1 MLPYIL
7 LITIPAVWLFVEK
20 YRAAGS
26 IRGALSVDT
35 PSTNRSLVVF
45 FALFLALLCL
55 RDIYVGCDLVN
66 YRRIL
71 YCAGSDDMAAY
82 HEMIVREIEE
92 SYASGLVI
100 DEQRAELYQ
109 FAEEMAYEYTTFG
122 NLEPLYTALNFALA
136 WLSLDVRTLI
146 VVCALLAAVPV
157 AAYYIKET
165 KIPLLTIVLFA
176 SVAPFT
182 FYFSGLR
189 QAIAMGMMIPMYY
202 ALRDKKIIRFF
213 LFFAIAV
220 GFHYSAVVALAL
232 IPAMNL
238 KITRKWM
245 ILIGPILCLV
255 YIFKEVVFKFAM
267 SMAGAYEYYYGD
279 IQNTGAF
286 GMLALFVVFVVYC
299 YVMPDEKVMEQED
312 FGFRNILLICLGVQL
327 FVPINTMFMRI
338 GYYYHIFIP
347 VIIPRMA
354 KLAHPKLK
362 WLAKLSVY
370 VMVVF
375 FFFYFIY
382 NGYTSYDI
390 LQVYPYIPFWA

>member
-20 YRAAGS
+20 YRATGS

-45 FALFLALLCL
+45 FVLFLALLCL
-55 RDIYVGCDLVN
+55 RDIYVGCDLVT

-71 YCAGSDDMAAY
+71 YCVTNEDMHAY
-82 HEMIVREIEE
+82 HEMLSKEIEM
-92 SYASGLVI
+92 SLASNAVI
-100 DEQRAELYQ
+100 DKQRMELYQ
-109 FAEEMAYEYTTFG
+109 FALDNAWQYMTLDY
-122 NLEPLYTALNFALA
+122 LEPLYAGLNVLLA
-136 WLSLDVRTLI
+136 KMSMGIRSLI
-146 VVCALLAAVPV
+146 VICAVLSVIPIALCYA
-157 AAYYIKET
+157 KET
-165 KIPLLTIVLFA
+165 KLPLLTIVLFA
-176 SVAPFT
+176 AVAPFA

-202 ALRDKKIIRFF
+202 ALKDKKFIQFF

-232 IPAMNL
+232 IPAMYL

-245 ILIGPILCLV
+245 LLLGPALVAVFALNEPILRL
-255 YIFKEVVFKFAM
+255 IL
-267 SMAGAYEYYYGD
+267 SMAGAYGQTYSVVSNNGSYS
-279 IQNTGAF
+279 
-286 GMLALFVVFVVYC
+286 MLALFTAFVIYS
-299 YVMPDEKVMEQED
+299 YVLPDERNMKIED
-312 FGFRNILLICLGVQL
+312 FALRNIMLICLGIQL
-327 FVPINTMFMRI
+327 FAPLHTIFMRL

-354 KLAHPKLK
+354 KLAYPKMK
-362 WLAKLSVY
+362 WLANLSAY

-375 FFFYFIY
+375 FCFYFIH
-382 NGYTSYDI
+382 NGYTSSDV
-390 LQVYPYIPFWA
+390 LQVYPYIPFWG

>member
-7 LITIPAVWLFVEK
+7 LITIPAVWLFIEK

-26 IRGALSVDT
+26 IRGALSVDS

-45 FALFLALLCL
+45 FVLFLALLCL
-55 RDIYVGCDLVN
+55 RDIYVGCDLVS

-82 HEMIVREIEE
+82 HEMIIREIEQ
-92 SYASGLVI
+92 SYASSLRI
-100 DEQRAELYQ
+100 DEQRAQLYQ
-109 FAEEMAYEYTTFG
+109 FAEETADEYVIFG
-122 NLEPLYTALNFALA
+122 NLEPLYTALNFTLA
-136 WLSLDVRTLI
+136 WLSLDVRALM
-146 VVCALLAAVPV
+146 VVGALLAVVPV
-157 AAYYIKET
+157 AFFCIREAKM
-165 KIPLLTIVLFA
+165 PFLTIVLFVGA
-176 SVAPFT
+176 TPFA

-202 ALRDKKIIRFF
+202 ALKDKKFIRFF

-232 IPAMNL
+232 IPVMYL

-245 ILIGPILCLV
+245 LLIGPAIVAFFIWNEPVLKFILSV
-255 YIFKEVVFKFAM
+255 
-267 SMAGAYEYYYGD
+267 AGTYGQFYSE
-279 IQNTGAF
+279 ISNNGSY
-286 GMLALFVVFVVYC
+286 GMLALFAAFVIYS
-299 YVMPDEKVMEQED
+299 YVLPDEQNMKMED
-312 FGFRNILLICLGVQL
+312 FALRNILLVCLGIQL
-327 FVPINTMFMRI
+327 FAPLHTVFMRL

-390 LQVYPYIPFWA
+390 LQVYPYIPFWG

>member
-7 LITIPAVWLFVEK
+7 LITIPAVWLFAEK

-82 HEMIVREIEE
+82 HGMIVREIEE

-109 FAEEMAYEYTTFG
+109 FAEKMAYEYTTFG

-146 VVCALLAAVPV
+146 VVCALLAVVPV
-157 AAYYIKET
+157 AMYYIKET
-165 KIPLLTIVLFA
+165 KTPLLTIVLFA

-202 ALRDKKIIRFF
+202 ALRDKKFLRFF
-213 LFFAIAV
+213 LFLAIAV
-220 GFHYSAVVALAL
+220 GFHYSAVVALVL
-232 IPAMNL
+232 IPAMYL

-245 ILIGPILCLV
+245 FLIGPAIVAMFIWNEPIL
-255 YIFKEVVFKFAM
+255 KFIL
-267 SMAGAYEYYYGD
+267 SVAGSYGQAYSNVSNNGS
-279 IQNTGAF
+279 F
-286 GMLALFVVFVVYC
+286 GMLALFAAFVIYS
-299 YVMPDEKVMEQED
+299 YVLPYEQNMKMED
-312 FGFRNILLICLGVQL
+312 FALRNILLVCLGIQL
-327 FVPINTMFMRI
+327 FAPLHTNFMRI

-362 WLAKLSVY
+362 WLANLSVY

-390 LQVYPYIPFWA
+390 LQVYPYIPFWG

>member
-7 LITIPAVWLFVEK
+7 LITIPAVWLFIEK

-26 IRGALSVDT
+26 IRGALSVDS
-35 PSTNRSLVVF
+35 PSTNRPLVVF

-82 HEMIVREIEE
+82 HEIIVREIEE
-92 SYASGLVI
+92 SYASGLII
-100 DEQRAELYQ
+100 DEQRAELYR

-136 WLSLDVRTLI
+136 WLSLDVRALM

-157 AAYYIKET
+157 AVYYIKET
-165 KIPLLTIVLFA
+165 KFPLLTMVLFVG
-176 SVAPFT
+176 VAPFS

-202 ALRDKKIIRFF
+202 AARDKKFIRFF

-232 IPAMNL
+232 LPAMYL

-245 ILIGPILCLV
+245 LLIGPVIVAVFIWNEPILKL
-255 YIFKEVVFKFAM
+255 IL
-267 SMAGAYEYYYGD
+267 SMAGPYGQAYSSVSNNGSY
-279 IQNTGAF
+279 
-286 GMLALFVVFVVYC
+286 GMLALFAAFAIYS
-299 YVMPDEKVMEQED
+299 YVLPDEQNMKMED
-312 FGFRNILLICLGVQL
+312 FALRNILLVCLGIQL
-327 FVPINTMFMRI
+327 FAPLHTNFMRL

-362 WLAKLSVY
+362 WLANLSVY

-375 FFFYFIY
+375 FCFYFIY

-390 LQVYPYIPFWA
+390 LQVYPYVPFWG